1 MDITLL
7 EEKYLQAKEAYY
19 AGEPIMEDWEFD
31 EMEQI
36 LKDNFSYVVDIV
48 GTSELTGEKADHWNP
63 MLSLSKI
70 SASINGD
77 LPTEDFNK
85 WIEARLNILGKKN
98 YRLIGMP
105 KYDGNSVSLQY
116 VKGNFVKG
124 VTRGNG
130 IKGTDVTEKIKNI
143 VPAKIS
149 FKDDVEI
156 RGEIILSDE
165 AYNRWK
171 KPETKNPRNF
181 VAGILGRGDHDT
193 ELLKDLTLVA
203 FSIRGKSSINKY
215 FDNDDLLLANW
226 GFNKK
231 HEVPLNFIDNSL
243 DVASFYN
250 CYDYFLNLRK
260 SFPYQIDGI
269 VLKLDLKEEKELLG
283 ENSHDPEYAIAVKFP
298 PTGALTTI
306 ESISW
311 SLGNYGEMVPVANLA
326 PTELDGTTV
335 KRASLF
341 SWGNLN
347 KKQCFPGAKVKI
359 AKAGDIIPQIYE
371 VIIPSDIPIEIPH
384 TCPSCSSTL
393 HRDEKHI
400 ECRNELCEAQLKRRF
415 GSCMPVLGYQWFGGS
430 IMEAF
435 WNAGFRTTVDFFNPE
450 KMNKDYLISTGF
462 FQSGRLMDRLFDEM
476 KKIKEIDFWKLI
488 VSFKLKG
495 IGKTASKEIAKL
507 LSGKE
512 YSFKSL
518 ERAPLEKFLVEDYI
532 GKKLVLDLLRLVEAA
547 GITVT
552 FPSDAG
558 IKIEFT
564 GSPKSAG
571 FASKEEFLNAIK
583 EHGFTHGGLKDAS
596 YLITDD
602 LNSSSSKMKTAAK
615 KGIPVYDYSTF
626 LAKFCKVEETT
637 SLF

>member
-1 MDITLL
+1 MDLTLL

-70 SASINGD
+70 SASITGE
-77 LPTEDFNK
+77 LPIEDFNK
-85 WIEARLNILGKKN
+85 WLASKLSILGKNKFS
-98 YRLIGMP
+98 LTAMP

-116 VKGNFVKG
+116 INGRFTKAI
-124 VTRGNG
+124 TRGNG
-130 IKGTDVTEKIKNI
+130 IKGTDITSKVKNI
-143 VPAKIS
+143 IPQTIP
-149 FKDDVEI
+149 FTHDVEI
-156 RGEIILSDE
+156 RGEVILSNS
-165 AYNRWK
+165 AYEKWK

-181 VAGILGRGDHDT
+181 VAGILGRDENET
-193 ELLKDLTLVA
+193 ELLNDLTLVA
-203 FSIRGKSSINKY
+203 FSIRGKSSIDKY
-215 FDNDDLLLANW
+215 FDNDDNLLIDW
-226 GFNKK
+226 GFNTK
-231 HEVPLNFIDNSL
+231 HSVSLFYIDNEQTNT
-243 DVASFYN
+243 SFPKCFN
-250 CYDYFLNLRK
+250 SFLELRK
-260 SFPYQIDGI
+260 TFNYQIDGI
-269 VLKLDLKEEKELLG
+269 VIKFDLKEEKEILG
-283 ENSHDPEYAIAVKFP
+283 ENSHDPEYALAVKFP

-311 SLGNYGEMVPVANLA
+311 NLGNYGEMVPVANLT

-371 VIIPSDIPIEIPH
+371 VIIPSNIPIEIPH

-393 HRDEKHI
+393 YRDEKHI

-415 GSCMPVLGYQWFGGS
+415 GACMPILGYQWFGGS

-476 KKIKEIDFWKLI
+476 EKIKEIDFWKLI

-495 IGKTASKEIAKL
+495 IGKTASKEVAKL

-518 ERAPLEKFLVEDYI
+518 ERAPLEKFLQEDYI

-547 GITVT
+547 GIIVT

-571 FASKEEFLNAIK
+571 FNTKEEFLNAIK

-615 KGIPVYDYSTF
+615 KGIPIYDYSTF
-626 LAKFCKVEETT
+626 LEKFCKIEETN